1 MPKRFRFRYQTV
13 LEVRERRQKQEEE
26 ALTRLLG
33 EQSRAERVL
42 AKLKEEEATRKGEFV
57 ALQGMVDLD
66 TLVLYQNYF
75 GEIERRVRV
84 QQDEVDTAIARVN
97 NQRDLLAE
105 AMREAE
111 VMKKLKE
118 RDEKAWRDE
127 IEQAEAALIDE
138 LAMGRHVRKSDGSP

>member
-13 LEVRERRQKQEEE
+13 LEVREQRQKQEEE
-26 ALTRLLG
+26 VLTRLLG
-33 EQSRAERVL
+33 EQAKAERVL
-42 AKLKEEEATRKGEFV
+42 ERLKAEETTRKAEFV
-57 ALQGMVDLD
+57 ALEGLVDLD

-75 GEIERRVRV
+75 TEIERRVRA

-127 IEQAEAALIDE
+127 IERAEAALIDE
-138 LAMGRHVRKSDGSP
+138 LAMSRHVRKPDGSA